1 MNIPYHLQTVELSY
15 GWIKINKQTVD
26 EQGEKTENYTCKLYP
41 PRDSKSQWRV
51 LTNELQLMDFL
62 EENPRI
68 PHNKNELSLNCV
80 PYDPTPL
87 MLEELREQKK
97 HLTEFLSHDQG
108 TVDIITPLS
117 PCLSGIHNPNPGNRD
132 QGSRGTGC
140 GVNLNPSST
149 YWSAPM
155 KHRSLPQNNNNN
167 TLPTCKGYT

>member
-1 MNIPYHLQTVELSY
+1 M
-15 GWIKINKQTVD
+15 
-26 EQGEKTENYTCKLYP
+26 
-41 PRDSKSQWRV
+41 
-51 LTNELQLMDFL
+51 MDFL

-149 YWSAPM
+149 YRSAPM
-155 KHRSLPQNNNNN
+155 KHLVTPRSLPQNNNNN
-167 TLPTCKGYT
+167 TSPTCKGYAWLRTALKAGRSLEPHLPLFNILYELYVDTISPNPWGGL